1 LGWKCEDY
9 YGAFKPS
16 EKKDAL
22 PPSHESC
29 LRFIGKPN
37 LIPGAYAPGIYKTYF
52 QNIKNLVKK
61 FSI

>member
-1 LGWKCEDY
+1 MPNVYHL
-9 YGAFKPS
+9 
-16 EKKDAL
+16 KKNRAL
-22 PPSHESC
+22 IS
-29 LRFIGKPN
+29 GKPN